1 MAMAFVNRMKMLD
14 FRGYCLV
21 QFIQDC
27 LLELVSF
34 SASIFKD
41 VAVTAASKFCTCHD
55 TSSLSKNVLFLSG
68 YR

>member
-34 SASIFKD
+34 SASIFK
-41 VAVTAASKFCTCHD
+41 ALRAAM
-55 TSSLSKNVLFLSG
+55 
-68 YR
+68 R